1 MRIIFNIL
9 LVILALPAI
18 FIAPYVI
25 SLFIPTIC
33 QTLTWKERLGPVG
46 LWLVSLTAFS
56 FVYYLRARWFKSSG
70 IFKSWRGFKEYMR
83 ERHNP
88 PEVSAEEIKDFA
100 TWLGLDP
107 KDLFDI
113 PKKGPKEIYKRIN
126 SEFKEKKIT
135 EEKKK
140 SYIKCLACFYKN
152 K

>member
-46 LWLVSLTAFS
+46 LWLFSLAAFGA
-56 FVYYLRARWFKSSG
+56 VYYLRARWFKTSG
-70 IFKSWRGFKEYMR
+70 IFKSWRSFKGYMR
-83 ERHNP
+83 EKHNP
-88 PEVSAEEIKDFA
+88 PEVSAEELKDFA
-100 TWLGLDP
+100 SWLGLEP

-113 PKKGPKEIYKRIN
+113 SKKDAGGIYTRIN
-126 SEFKEKKIT
+126 SEFKEEKIN

-140 SYIKCLACFYKN
+140 SYINCLACFYKN

>member
-9 LVILALPAI
+9 LVILALPVI

-33 QTLTWKERLGPVG
+33 RTLTCAERLGPVG
-46 LWLVSLTAFS
+46 LWLLSLTAFGA
-56 FVYYLRARWFKSSG
+56 VYYLRNRWFKSSG

-100 TWLGLDP
+100 AWLGLEP

-113 PKKGPKEIYKRIN
+113 PKKDAGGIYNRIS
-126 SEFKEKKIT
+126 SEFKEKKIN
-135 EEKKK
+135 EKKKK
-140 SYIKCLACFYKN
+140 SYINCLANFYKN